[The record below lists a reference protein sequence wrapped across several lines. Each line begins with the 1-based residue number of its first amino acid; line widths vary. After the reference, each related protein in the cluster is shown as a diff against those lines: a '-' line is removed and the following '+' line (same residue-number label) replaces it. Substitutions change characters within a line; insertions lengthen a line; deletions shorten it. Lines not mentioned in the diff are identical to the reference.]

1 MIQNWKCY
9 VDYISFVFSDICTR
23 SVAEAQLVQNR
34 EIKTEGLSILPHI
47 DINMPASWL
56 VKLLLK
62 YDLVE
67 GCLHYTVHS
76 ILDYRDS
83 DKFRNIW
90 KYKTDGK
97 SSYFN
102 QVTIVHSATLVLPS
116 YGLQF
121 NCYTMYHWFLAAR
134 AHPSQ
139 QNSGVQPLLLP
150 LPLGSLFAHTFPC
163 NPLSA

>member
-56 VKLLLK
+56 VKSLLK

-67 GCLHYTVHS
+67 GCLH
-76 ILDYRDS
+76 
-83 DKFRNIW
+83 
-90 KYKTDGK
+90 
-97 SSYFN
+97 
-102 QVTIVHSATLVLPS
+102 
-116 YGLQF
+116 
-121 NCYTMYHWFLAAR
+121 
-134 AHPSQ
+134 
-139 QNSGVQPLLLP
+139 
-150 LPLGSLFAHTFPC
+150 
-163 NPLSA
+163 